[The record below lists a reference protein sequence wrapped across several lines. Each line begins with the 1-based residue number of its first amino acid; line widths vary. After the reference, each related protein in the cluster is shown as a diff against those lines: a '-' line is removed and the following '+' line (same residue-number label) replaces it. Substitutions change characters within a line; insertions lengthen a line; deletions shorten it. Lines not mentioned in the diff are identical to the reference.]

1 MFLLSVLVASLAIKL
16 DARTSELIGAMVA
29 VPAFSSPEP
38 GGEASRGR
46 EAAERCKGGKNAI
59 SLARLELSKHVQHVH
74 VCFFRAGRWTTCS
87 W

>member
-59 SLARLELSKHVQHVH
+59 SLARLEQACAACACL
-74 VCFFRAGRWTTCS
+74 FFSRRAVDYL
-87 W
+87 